1 MTHQAGEQIME
12 YKSASRPGQRASRL
26 RPLAC
31 ALLTVAATAVAG
43 CQHDDFARPQ
53 VAGWS
58 MVDPSQR
65 HPITVSQEPQT
76 IGISVASGSRG
87 LGPRQRAEVL
97 EFADR
102 ARVSDAGNSRLIIQA
117 PGGSHNEI
125 AAMQA
130 VGEIRQILSDNGF
143 PESSIA
149 VEAYHAS
156 DSYNAPVRLSY
167 LRYVAEA
174 PTCGYW
180 PTNLASQ
187 PDNGNYPNFGCA
199 NQRNLAVMVANPGDL
214 LGPRTESDRMSER
227 RDATWQKYVKGESTG
242 AKKSEDEKV
251 KIAK

>member
-1 MTHQAGEQIME
+1 MT
-12 YKSASRPGQRASRL
+12 YPSASPAAPRMVLRI
-26 RPLAC
+26 RPLAT
-31 ALLTVAATAVAG
+31 ALLAVAATALAG
-43 CQHDDFARPQ
+43 CEHDEFTRPQ

-58 MVDPSQR
+58 MVDPAQR

-76 IGISVASGSRG
+76 LAISVSSGARG

-97 EFADR
+97 EMADR
-102 ARVSDAGNSRLIIQA
+102 ARLSDAGNSRIVIQA
-117 PGGSHNEI
+117 PGGGHNEV
-125 AAMQA
+125 AAMHA

-149 VEAYHAS
+149 VEAYHAGNG
-156 DSYNAPVRLSY
+156 YNAPIRLSY

-180 PTNLASQ
+180 PTNLANQ

-199 NQRNLAVMVANPGDL
+199 NQHNLAVMVANPADL
-214 LGPRTESDRMSER
+214 LGPRTESDRPSER
-227 RDATWQKYVKGESTG
+227 RDATWDKYVRGESTG
-242 AKKSEDEKV
+242 AKKSDDEKV

>member
-1 MTHQAGEQIME
+1 MSYRFPSQPE
-12 YKSASRPGQRASRL
+12 SRTFGRR
-26 RPLAC
+26 RPLVLAAL
-31 ALLTVAATAVAG
+31 ALLATAAAG
-43 CQHDDFARPQ
+43 CRHDITGPQ

-58 MVDPSQR
+58 MVDASQR

-76 IGISVASGSRG
+76 MQVSVSSGSRG

-102 ARVSDAGNSRLIIQA
+102 ARVSDAGNSRLVIQA
-117 PGGSHNEI
+117 PGGAHNEI
-125 AAMQA
+125 AAMHA

-143 PESSIA
+143 AESSIA
-149 VEAYHAS
+149 IEAYHAEGS
-156 DSYNAPVRLSY
+156 PNPPVRISY

-180 PTNLASQ
+180 PTNLANQ
-187 PDNGNYPNFGCA
+187 RDNGNYPNFGCA
-199 NQRNLAVMVANPGDL
+199 HQRNLAVMVANPGDL
-214 LGPRTESDRMSER
+214 LGPRTESDRPGER
-227 RDATWQKYVKGESTG
+227 RHATWDKYVKGESTG